1 MDIYIYIYIYMRA
14 KKNRAPNKSR
24 IREHKARG
32 CNQRVVW
39 VRERSA
45 TGAGKDLP
53 APAQMCA
60 LRKNKPPRRK
70 TRENRAGGCHQCV
83 VDYAWGFHWSAT
95 HRLLFAARGRSHP
108 APRGAS
114 AVWRMEQG
122 GRSLATC
129 LCFVARKSPR
139 FLRDGPYRLARGIL
153 SVVRT
158 SVVHRVA
165 GPGPIGTWGP
175 PLAPAFV
182 LLAVLGG
189 GARWWWAWAQS
200 ASHAS
205 CCSGSMYM
213 YAHGLTMGIY
223 IYAGQKNELRIN
235 HVYGNTEQGVATTAL
250 CGRGSGAPQRRAL
263 RGACCK
269 TDTC

>member
-1 MDIYIYIYIYMRA
+1 LPPSASVVHRVAGPGPIGTWGPPPAPTSGARFCAACSAGRGPKWWWAWAQSASHASCCSGSIYMYAHGLTMDIYIYIYMRA

-108 APRGAS
+108 APRGA
-114 AVWRMEQG
+114 
-122 GRSLATC
+122 T
-129 LCFVARKSPR
+129 
-139 FLRDGPYRLARGIL
+139 
-153 SVVRT
+153 
-158 SVVHRVA
+158 
-165 GPGPIGTWGP
+165 
-175 PLAPAFV
+175 
-182 LLAVLGG
+182 
-189 GARWWWAWAQS
+189 
-200 ASHAS
+200 
-205 CCSGSMYM
+205 
-213 YAHGLTMGIY
+213 
-223 IYAGQKNELRIN
+223 
-235 HVYGNTEQGVATTAL
+235 
-250 CGRGSGAPQRRAL
+250 
-263 RGACCK
+263 
-269 TDTC
+269 